1 MSGGPGPWRLAL
13 PMYNLTPELGRAWES
28 LLLAVMD
35 GLRQRGWSAPMQ
47 VAPLPEELFDL
58 WRADDLLLSQTCGYP
73 LMTALA
79 DDVQVLAAPAFD
91 LPGCDG
97 ASYCSFI
104 VVPQDGARTLE
115 DLRGKVAAINQ
126 GHSQSGM
133 NALRHTLAPLA
144 RSGRFLGR
152 VETSGSHL
160 ASLALLQSGQADVA
174 AIDCATFGLAQ
185 RHAPDRVAGLRVLQK
200 TVAAPALPLIA
211 SRALSAD
218 QVQDLRAVL
227 HELPMQAPRQ
237 LQAVSVREFR
247 PMRLQDYQPIAD
259 QIQFALACGYPVLG

>member
-1 MSGGPGPWRLAL
+1 VSGGSGPWRLAL
-13 PMYNLTPELGRAWES
+13 PMYNLTPELGRAWEF
-28 LLLAVMD
+28 LLLAVID
-35 GLRQRGWSAPMQ
+35 GLRQRGWLAPMQ
-47 VAPLPEELFDL
+47 VAPLPKNLFDL

-73 LMTALA
+73 LVTLLG

-91 LPGCDG
+91 LPGCEE

-104 VVPQDGARTLE
+104 VVPQDGAHDLE
-115 DLRGKVAAINQ
+115 SLRGKVAAINQ
-126 GHSQSGM
+126 GDSQSGM

-144 RSGRFLGR
+144 RSGRFLAR
-152 VETSGSHL
+152 VEMTGSHL

-185 RHAPDRVAGLRVLQK
+185 RHAPDRVAGLRVLQR

-211 SRALSAD
+211 SRALSAE

-227 HELPMQAPRQ
+227 YELPMQAPAQ
-237 LQAVSVREFR
+237 LQALSVREFR
-247 PMRLQDYQPIAD
+247 PMCLQDYQPIAD
-259 QIQFALACGYPVLG
+259 QVQYALACGYPVLA